1 LVFIA
6 MPYREGNT
14 DAPLEQLSWLLVKVD
29 GPSGLESVTGSIC
42 EGLPMT
48 SSVPAVSTGINRND
62 KFTSIALLRE
72 MLRIRELEQR
82 SLDLSTTTP
91 PEVIGSAH
99 FCAGQEAVPVGAL
112 AGLGDA
118 DQIVATYRGHGWA
131 LASGLSLTEV
141 FGEICQRSV
150 GVNGGRGGSA
160 YMMAPERRFIG
171 ENSIVG
177 AGVPVACGVAMA
189 NVAAKNGKVVA
200 VSIGDGA
207 FNQGATHE
215 GLAFAAARSLPVL
228 IICENNGWSELT
240 PTALTFKVERIAQRA
255 SGYGIPGV
263 TIDGADPI
271 IVRDTILQAAS
282 RAREGRGPVLIEC
295 RVPRLWGHYNRDIE
309 HYRPKEDRDQAR
321 ARDPIATFSNKMIAA
336 GTLTKEEFQELEA
349 SVKSELDEVQKIVLS
364 SQHPT
369 GATARKHV
377 WSEASCE
384 AASSDAP
391 GAGQTKTISYIQAVN
406 EALSRELATRP
417 EVLVYGEDV
426 GQAGGIFG
434 ASRGLQKSFGVDRVF
449 DTPISE
455 SAILGSAVGAAL
467 MGMKPIVEIMWGD
480 FMLVALDQI
489 INQAANV
496 RYVTGGRS
504 GAPIVV
510 RTQQGATPGS
520 CAQHSQCLEALLA
533 HIPGLRIGIPAT
545 PQDAYSLLRTATAS
559 PDPCILYEARG
570 LYQTTGAVSFTDV
583 IEPIGKSRL
592 HKPGRDAVIVT
603 WGTMLLVALQAAKEL
618 ADEGA
623 DVGVLDLRW
632 LCPLDDEGLRAAVKD
647 ASGKVIVLHEANRTG
662 GFGAEVVARLHD
674 FFGDDLALNIARVAT
689 PDMRIPASPILQL
702 ALIPT
707 VAKVIDETRRL
718 LKI

>member
-1 LVFIA
+1 
-6 MPYREGNT
+6 
-14 DAPLEQLSWLLVKVD
+14 
-29 GPSGLESVTGSIC
+29 
-42 EGLPMT
+42 MT
-48 SSVPAVSTGINRND
+48 SSSLPAVSAGADQND
-62 KFTSIALLRE
+62 NSASISLLRE
-72 MLRIRELEQR
+72 MMRIRELEQR
-82 SLDLSTTTP
+82 SLDLSTATP

-99 FCAGQEAVPVGAL
+99 FCAGQEAVPVGTI

-131 LASGLSLTEV
+131 LASGLSLAEV
-141 FGEICQRSV
+141 FGEICQRGV

-189 NVAAKNGKVVA
+189 NLAAKNGKVVA

-240 PTALTFKVERIAQRA
+240 PTSLTFKVERIAQRA

-263 TIDGADPI
+263 TIDGADPL

-321 ARDPIATFSNKMIAA
+321 ARDPIATFSNKMIA
-336 GTLTKEEFQELEA
+336 GGVLTREAFQQLQS
-349 SVKSELDEVQKIVLS
+349 SVKSEMDEVQEVVLRS
-364 SQHPT
+364 PHPNA
-369 GATARKHV
+369 ATAGKHV
-377 WSEASCE
+377 WSEASFQ
-384 AASSDAP
+384 AASGEATEK
-391 GAGQTKTISYIQAVN
+391 GQTKTISYIQAVN

-434 ASRGLQKSFGVDRVF
+434 ASRGLQKSFGADRVF

-496 RYVTGGRS
+496 RYITGGQS

-533 HIPGLRIGIPAT
+533 HIPGLRIAIPAT
-545 PQDAYSLLRTATAS
+545 PQDAYSLLRAATAS

-570 LYQTTGAVSFTDV
+570 LYQTTGSVDLTDA
-583 IEPIGKSRL
+583 IEPVGKSRL

-618 ADEGA
+618 ADQGV

-632 LCPLDDEGLRAAVKD
+632 LCPLDDDGLRAAVKN
-647 ASGKVIVLHEANRTG
+647 ASGNVIVLHEANRTG

-674 FFGDDLALNIARVAT
+674 YFGNDLALNIARVAT
-689 PDMRIPASPILQL
+689 PDMRIPASPVLQR
-702 ALIPT
+702 ALLPT
-707 VAKVIDETRRL
+707 AAKVVDETRRL
-718 LKI
+718 LTV

>member
-1 LVFIA
+1 
-6 MPYREGNT
+6 
-14 DAPLEQLSWLLVKVD
+14 
-29 GPSGLESVTGSIC
+29 
-42 EGLPMT
+42 MT
-48 SSVPAVSTGINRND
+48 TSVPGVVADRDQKGRA
-62 KFTSIALLRE
+62 TSVALLRE
-72 MLRIRELEQR
+72 MMRIRELEQR
-82 SLDLSTTTP
+82 SLDLSTATP

-99 FCAGQEAVPVGAL
+99 LCAGQEAVPVGAL
-112 AGLGDA
+112 AGLAEA
-118 DQIVATYRGHGWA
+118 DQIIATYRGHGWA
-131 LASGLSLTEV
+131 LASGLSLREV
-141 FGEICQRSV
+141 FGEICQRSI

-189 NVAAKNGKVVA
+189 NVATGNGKVVV
-200 VSIGDGA
+200 VSVGDGA

-240 PTALTFKVERIAQRA
+240 PTSLTFKVERIAQRA
-255 SGYGIPGV
+255 SGYGILGF
-263 TIDGADPI
+263 TIDGSDPL
-271 IVRDTILQAAS
+271 IVRDTILQAATH
-282 RAREGRGPVLIEC
+282 AREGRGPVLIEC

-321 ARDPIATFSNKMIAA
+321 ARDPISTFSSKLIAA
-336 GTLTKEEFQELEA
+336 GVLTPDAFRELET
-349 SVKSELDEVQKIVLS
+349 SVKSELDEVQRIVLS
-364 SQHPT
+364 SPPPDAAAV
-369 GATARKHV
+369 GRHV
-377 WSEASCE
+377 WCE
-384 AASSDAP
+384 APIRPASTAASEVP
-391 GAGQTKTISYIQAVN
+391 QTKTVSYIQAVN

-434 ASRGLQKSFGVDRVF
+434 ASRGLQKTFGADRVF

-489 INQAANV
+489 VNQAANV
-496 RYVTGGRS
+496 RYITGGSS

-510 RTQQGATPGS
+510 RTQHGATPGS

-533 HIPGLRIGIPAT
+533 HIPGLRIAIPAT

-559 PDPCILYEARG
+559 PDPCVIYEARG
-570 LYQTTGAVSFTDV
+570 LYQTKGDVEFTDA
-583 IEPIGKSRL
+583 IEPIGRSRL

-603 WGTMLLVALQAAKEL
+603 WGTTLLIALEAAGQM
-618 ADEGA
+618 AEGGV

-632 LCPLDDEGLRAAVKD
+632 LCPLDDDGLQAAVRG

-662 GFGAEVVARLHD
+662 GFGAEIVARLHESL
-674 FFGDDLALNIARVAT
+674 GNEIALNIARVAT
-689 PDMRIPASPILQL
+689 PDMRIPASPILQR
-702 ALIPT
+702 ALLPT
-707 VAKVIDETRRL
+707 AAKVITEIRRL
-718 LKI
+718 LADK